1 MAALVLLFLK
11 FPLHVKRGSQ
21 WQIQVLKK
29 GGVGLG
35 LRRVGPTPN
44 TGQKRK
50 SKDKYCFHLSILIA
64 WIMQGIGCMVGG
76 EGIL

>member
-1 MAALVLLFLK
+1 MAPLVLLFLK

-29 GGVGLG
+29 GGAGSKEG
-35 LRRVGPTPN
+35 GAHPN

-50 SKDKYCFHLSILIA
+50 SKDKYCFHLSILVA
-64 WIMQGIGCMVGG
+64 RIMQGIGCTVGG

>member
-11 FPLHVKRGSQ
+11 FPSHVKRSSQ

-29 GGVGLG
+29 GGGLG

-44 TGQKRK
+44 TRQKRK
-50 SKDKYCFHLSILIA
+50 SKDKYCFHLSILVA
-64 WIMQGIGCMVGG
+64 
-76 EGIL
+76 

>member
-1 MAALVLLFLK
+1 MAPLVLLFWK

-29 GGVGLG
+29 GGLG

-50 SKDKYCFHLSILIA
+50 SKDKYCFHLSIL
-64 WIMQGIGCMVGG
+64 VV
-76 EGIL
+76 